1 MSEKDENYIDK
12 LTEDYTEVEKKHKIH
27 VEPVYEYGY
36 VTIPNNR
43 TIVERIAH
51 YLLYFN
57 SEAPTTTSDFICNFV
72 SDNSIYSKEDITNNN
87 LDTAKHRTDY
97 IEFEY
102 NDAMDTCGCPLSII
116 YRNISYGYKE
126 PMIISNTRTQQ
137 FFHIFLSRF
146 PSKDVYNKSIT
157 TSSYN
162 SIYKYIDDDFFD
174 SDYRVSRQVRSGLLQ
189 TTGTLRTVRV
199 EWKTI
204 DNNIRRT
211 IIPDGTNRLNRT
223 GDVLSILKLNG
234 STASDRYIFAYDPMV
249 FTDKKSILHILK
261 TIFYPGQTNT
271 LA

>member
-1 MSEKDENYIDK
+1 MNEKDENYIDK
-12 LTEDYTEVEKKHKIH
+12 LAEDYTEVEKKHL
-27 VEPVYEYGY
+27 EPIYEYGY

-43 TIVERIAH
+43 TILERISH

-87 LDTAKHRTDY
+87 IDTAEHRTDY

-102 NDAMDTCGCPLSII
+102 DYAMDTCGCPLNII
-116 YRNISYGYKE
+116 YHNISYGYKA
-126 PMIISNTRTQQ
+126 PTIIGNTRTQQ

-146 PSKDVYNKSIT
+146 PSKAVYNKSIT

-162 SIYKYIDDDFFD
+162 SIYKYIDDEFFD
-174 SDYRVSRQVRSGLLQ
+174 VSRQVRRGLLKP
-189 TTGTLRTVRV
+189 TGKLRTVRV

-234 STASDRYIFAYDPMV
+234 STASDRYIFAYDPIV
-249 FTDKKSILHILK
+249 FTDKKSILHVLK
-261 TIFYPGQTNT
+261 TIFYPG
-271 LA
+271 